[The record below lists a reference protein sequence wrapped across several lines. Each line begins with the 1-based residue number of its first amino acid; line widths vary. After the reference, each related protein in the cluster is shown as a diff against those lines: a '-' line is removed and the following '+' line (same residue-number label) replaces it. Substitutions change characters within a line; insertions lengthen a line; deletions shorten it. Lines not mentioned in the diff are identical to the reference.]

1 MAFAAGHDFAVVMDA
16 AGFHALQSGRRAWG
30 RAPGIGVKTMRK
42 RAIAAAAG
50 AVALGAGVI
59 ALAQQSDPEAGDR
72 LQQSLEERALTR
84 PRAAPPP
91 IGQPAQEIEDGEIN
105 WMEMRT
111 AIAVSARRDSAAR
124 QTVTAAV
131 ARPPGMRAAAAE
143 SFKNVVVREVN
154 VTRLPV
160 LAPEGARIA
169 QTIKV
174 YSLGDSYSATAE
186 VEDGVAMRM
195 SGARKKIV
203 VGDLKSARTRIASMR
218 AERKS
223 LASLETPYL
232 ISRSESS
239 TDLSFAKFGAGYV
252 LAIMCD
258 DPDDARCAQD
268 DFIVKLA
275 SNILLLNPEAGEP

>member
-1 MAFAAGHDFAVVMDA
+1 
-16 AGFHALQSGRRAWG
+16 
-30 RAPGIGVKTMRK
+30 MRK
-42 RAIAAAAG
+42 LAIAAAG
-50 AVALGAGVI
+50 AVALGAGVV
-59 ALAQQSDPEAGDR
+59 AFAQQNDSGAGDR

-84 PRAAPPP
+84 PRAAATP
-91 IGQPAQEIEDGEIN
+91 IGQPAQAVDDGEIN
-105 WMEMRT
+105 WTQMRT
-111 AIAVSARRDSAAR
+111 ALAVSARRDSAAN
-124 QTVTAAV
+124 QVVTATV

-143 SFKNVVVREVN
+143 NFKNVVVREVN

-186 VEDGVAMRM
+186 VENGVSMRM
-195 SGARKKIV
+195 SGARKRIV
-203 VGDLKSARTRIASMR
+203 VGDLKSARTRIAAMR
-218 AERKS
+218 AESKS
-223 LASLETPYL
+223 LASLDTPYL
-232 ISRSESS
+232 IARSESS

-258 DPDDARCAQD
+258 DPADARCAED

-275 SNILLLNPEAGEP
+275 SNIFLLNPEAGEQ